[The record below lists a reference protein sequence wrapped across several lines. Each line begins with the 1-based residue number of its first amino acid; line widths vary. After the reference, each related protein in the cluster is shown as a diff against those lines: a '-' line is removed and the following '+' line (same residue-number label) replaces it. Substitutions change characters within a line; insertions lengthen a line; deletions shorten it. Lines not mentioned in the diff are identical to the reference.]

1 MRWWRK
7 RFWPEESV
15 ASTLSVGGRTFA
27 TRSETKIVGLESA
40 PGDDMNARTE
50 TIVSVST
57 DFGPCPPLRVAAR
70 ATEDWRRIT
79 HDENAGAV
87 ALGVPAFDDRFL
99 VFCDDLAFV
108 RYLTPALTAAPCEST
123 GGLELG
129 GGRITVHRKGVG
141 HDVTAANYLNALI
154 PLLPPELRR

>member
-1 MRWWRK
+1 MWWRPK
-7 RFWPEESV
+7 RFRPTEV
-15 ASTLSVGGRTFA
+15 VTSVGGRTFT
-27 TRSETKIVGLESA
+27 TRTEVRVVGLESVG
-40 PGDDMNARTE
+40 GDQKARE
-50 TIVSVST
+50 EAFVSVST
-57 DFGPCPPLRVAAR
+57 SLGPCPPLRVAPR

-87 ALGVPAFDDRFL
+87 ALGVPSFDDRFL

-108 RYLTPALTAAPCEST
+108 RYLTPALTAEPCEST

-129 GGRITVHRKGVG
+129 GGAIAVRREGVG
-141 HDVTAANYLNALI
+141 HDVAAANYLNALI